1 MRLKSRLL
9 TLNSSGMY
17 LKVFL
22 FCLLPISG
30 YPQEDVFSFALV
42 QDTEGFV
49 NVRSEP
55 AIKNNIKDTLA
66 TGRVIWCYEQ
76 AGDWYFVNYDKRGV
90 SHDGYIH
97 RSRLKLIN
105 GFEKIPMHKENR
117 DQIVFRKDSLV
128 ITMTQKSFVA
138 AEHKLQYAMNSGV
151 RYLAKI
157 NGKQI
162 WGTDGNVPRTQ
173 YKSIEIALGQRIIT
187 IPSTAISDLY
197 EPNFNS
203 TKVFFDHNNDV
214 LYISISN
221 GDGAGGYVGLLIIKN
236 GAYQSRMVTIGI

>member
-22 FCLLPISG
+22 FCLLPISS
-30 YPQEDVFSFALV
+30 YSQEDVFSFALV

-49 NVRSEP
+49 NLRSEP

-66 TGRVIWCYEQ
+66 TGRVVWCYEK
-76 AGDWYFVNYDKRGV
+76 AGDWYYVNYDKRGV

-105 GFEKIPMHKENR
+105 GFEKIPMYKENR
-117 DQIVFRKDSLV
+117 DQIVFQKDSLV
-128 ITMTQKSFVA
+128 ITMTKKSFVA

-151 RYLAKI
+151 GYLAKI
-157 NGKQI
+157 DGKKF
-162 WGTDGNVPRTQ
+162 WGTDGNTPKMQ
-173 YKSIEIALGQRIIT
+173 YKSIEITLGQRMTT

-197 EPNFNS
+197 EPTFNS
-203 TKVFFDHNNDV
+203 TKVLYDRNNDV
-214 LYISISN
+214 LYVSISN
-221 GDGAGGYVGLLIIKN
+221 SDGAGGYVGLLIIKN